1 VCAQIGVALIDQAR
15 ITEGTAFHDEAMA
28 GALAGEGLL
37 DTVVF
42 TAYKMLISYTVSVP
56 STSDWHSGYRRR
68 TGSWSATSSGS
79 LGTSLTSKP
88 FQAKRLVASPYPDPA

>member
-15 ITEGTAFHDEAMA
+15 ITEGIAFHDEAMA

-42 TAYKMLISYTVSVP
+42 TAYKMLISYSRCAQYQLLAQ
-56 STSDWHSGYRRR
+56 WIQ
-68 TGSWSATSSGS
+68 ATNRFVERY
-79 LGTSLTSKP
+79 L
-88 FQAKRLVASPYPDPA
+88 QR